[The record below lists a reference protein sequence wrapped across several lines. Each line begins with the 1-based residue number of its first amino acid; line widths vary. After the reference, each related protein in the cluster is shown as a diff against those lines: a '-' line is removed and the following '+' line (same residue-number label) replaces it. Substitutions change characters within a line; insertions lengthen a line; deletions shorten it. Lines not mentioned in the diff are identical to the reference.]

1 MCRSIIVFVAF
12 VFATALAGC
21 SERTP
26 RPDPEGSHAYNYDPQ
41 TAHSSLRERTE
52 KQGAS
57 SRMSD

>member
-1 MCRSIIVFVAF
+1 MCRSTTLLVAL

-21 SERTP
+21 SERAP
-26 RPDPEGSHAYNYDPQ
+26 RPDPEGGHAYNYDPQ